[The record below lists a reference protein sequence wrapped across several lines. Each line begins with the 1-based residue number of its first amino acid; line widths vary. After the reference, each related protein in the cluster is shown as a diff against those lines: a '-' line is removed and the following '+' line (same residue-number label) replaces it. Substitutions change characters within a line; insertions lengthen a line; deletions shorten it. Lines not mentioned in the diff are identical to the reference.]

1 MPNPISQADQDLFAR
16 VAARNLAFT
25 TDIES
30 AGPHFF
36 PPHTISLL
44 LVADDRLGFSDTQ
57 WGLSTLIH
65 SLTATPPRPFLK
77 VAITVAHR
85 NPDVPPEFMAPADT
99 AISHR
104 IIGFNFAEPTHFSP
118 AMYHQ
123 VWLFGDVA
131 AEFKFGAWLGLLPN
145 DQIQAVCDFMQA
157 GRGVL
162 ALGDHGGLGSSL
174 CGSIPRVRA
183 MRHWFATSGPFGELP
198 GPDMANATRND
209 TCRLANPAD
218 PYSGNQSDDIPQEIV
233 PVPVTRRFASRD
245 VSYVHPL
252 LCGRHGV
259 IRVLPDHPHEG
270 ECIVPADLSRTRF
283 GAGETIHFDEFPL
296 GIKPEIVATSTV
308 LPGLLQRLP
317 SKEATIAHSF
327 GAICAYDGWRANT
340 GRVVTDATW
349 HHFLNLNLAG
359 NTTTGGTGFANP
371 AALAHL
377 ESFREYYRNILIW
390 LIPRP
395 LWMQAIA
402 EGLWISIWE
411 NRMLEAVT
419 PGGPVSL
426 QNVDPSRILTIG
438 RHSREVV
445 GAFLGERHTI
455 DWLIEILERFAPAD
469 IVDLVRPWPAH
480 PGAPL
485 PELPCWFDPE
495 PLLDFAFGGII
506 IAIRERF
513 PNPSPA
519 DKPVTAAAL
528 LDVATAG
535 AAAGLAR
542 AVPSL
547 QATATTLAGLARA
560 LV

>member
-1 MPNPISQADQDLFAR
+1 MPNSISKADQDLFAR
-16 VAARNLAFT
+16 IAARNLAFT
-25 TDIES
+25 NEIET

-36 PPHTISLL
+36 PPQIIRLL
-44 LVADDRLGFSDTQ
+44 LVADNRLGFSDTQ
-57 WGLSTLIH
+57 WGLSILIH
-65 SLTATPPRPFLK
+65 ALTATPPRPFLK
-77 VAITVAHR
+77 VEITVAHR
-85 NPDVPPEFMAPADT
+85 NPDVPPEFMAPADA

-104 IIGFNFAEPTHFSP
+104 ITGFNFADPAHFSP
-118 AMYHQ
+118 SMYHQ

-131 AEFKFGAWLGLLPN
+131 AEFKFGQWFGLLPN

-157 GRGVL
+157 GGGIL

-183 MRHWFATSGPFGELP
+183 MRQWFETPGPFGEP
-198 GPDMANATRND
+198 KGPDMADHSRND

-218 PYSGNQSDDIPQEIV
+218 PFSGDQSDAIPQDIL
-233 PVPVTRRFASRD
+233 PVTVTRRFASRD
-245 VSYVHPL
+245 LSHVHPL

-270 ECIVPADLSRTRF
+270 ECIVLSDLSRTRF
-283 GAGETIHFDEFPL
+283 GAGETITFPEFPL
-296 GIKPEIVATSTV
+296 GIPPEIVATSTV
-308 LPGLLQRLP
+308 LPGLRQSSP
-317 SKEATIAHSF
+317 AKQATTAHSF
-327 GAICAYDGWRANT
+327 GAICVYDGWRAKT

-359 NTTTGGTGFANP
+359 NTTTSGTGFASP
-371 AALAHL
+371 AGLTHL
-377 ESFREYYRNILIW
+377 EAFREYYRNIFIW
-390 LIPRP
+390 LTPRD

-419 PGGPVSL
+419 PGGPISL
-426 QNVDPSRILTIG
+426 NTVDPSRILTIG
-438 RHSREVV
+438 RHSRQVV
-445 GAFLGERHTI
+445 AAFIGQRHTT

-513 PNPSPA
+513 PSLPPG
-519 DKPVTAAAL
+519 DKPLAAAAL
-528 LDVATAG
+528 LDIATAG

-547 QATATTLAGLARA
+547 EFTAAALRDLSRA
-560 LV
+560 LA